1 MVDEIWTI
9 KRLLEWTRKHFEKC
23 GVESPRLCA
32 EVFLADALGCQRV
45 ELYARFDQQP
55 TPQQRAKFR
64 ESVTRCTAGEPMS
77 YIVGKK
83 EFYSLP
89 LTVSPDVLI
98 PRPETELLVD
108 RAVDYLRKIDGATM
122 VWDVCT
128 GSGCVGLGV
137 AKNAPNAIVLA
148 TDISPKAVAIATQ
161 NTIDLA
167 LDSRVVCKQADLLTL
182 PQEWESQHGGAF
194 DVITANPPYVCT
206 NDPLGATV
214 EYEPK
219 LALFA
224 GDDGLDILKPLIAG
238 VSTFL
243 KLGGMFCVE
252 FGYQHADVVH
262 ELIVATDSLEI
273 PDIIKDHQ
281 NIPRIAVARKK

>member
-1 MVDEIWTI
+1 MTDEVWTI
-9 KRLLEWTRKHFEKC
+9 KRLLEWTREHFTKC
-23 GVESPRLCA
+23 DIEAPRLCA

-55 TPQQRAKFR
+55 NESQRAKFR
-64 ESVTRCTAGEPMS
+64 ESVTRCAAGEPMS

-108 RAVDYLRKIDGATM
+108 RAVDYLRKIDGPAT

-128 GSGCVGLGV
+128 GSGCVALGI
-137 AKNAPNAIVLA
+137 AKNAPNATILA
-148 TDISPKAVAIATQ
+148 TDISPEAVEIATQ
-161 NTIDLA
+161 NALDLA
-167 LDSRVVCKQADLLTL
+167 LDSRVTCKQADLLTL
-182 PQEWESQHGGAF
+182 PQQSESQHGGVF

-206 NDPLGATV
+206 DDELGATV

-238 VSTFL
+238 VSAFL
-243 KLGGMFCVE
+243 KPGGIFCVE

-281 NIPRIAVARKK
+281 NIPRVAVTRKK